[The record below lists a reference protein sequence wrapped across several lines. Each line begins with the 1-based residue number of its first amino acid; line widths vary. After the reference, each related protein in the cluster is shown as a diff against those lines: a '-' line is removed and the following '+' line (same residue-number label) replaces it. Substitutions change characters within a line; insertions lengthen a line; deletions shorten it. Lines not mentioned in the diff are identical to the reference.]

1 MDTESTSTAK
11 GSYSLKVCVKSKK
24 GETKSTHLYTGINSE
39 TDVYPAFSR
48 SAVAAVAGIMRGYD
62 FKDYSVGI
70 TTGSANAED
79 DSPTFSADDTTQADL
94 LALFKGVYDD
104 TVDAALIKFL
114 TYVVS
119 QTYPVLRKASRVA
132 NVTDDAE
139 DDDPCL
145 INESYGRFI
154 GCVQNC
160 IFELSVIV
168 Y

>member
-1 MDTESTSTAK
+1 MDTGSTSTAK

-24 GETKSTHLYTGINSE
+24 GDTKSTHLYTGINSE
-39 TDVYPAFSR
+39 TDAYPAFSR

-62 FKDYSVGI
+62 FKDYSIGI
-70 TTGSANAED
+70 TTGSANAAD
-79 DSPTFSADDTTQADL
+79 DSPTFGADDTTQAIIQEYFEDEYNDP
-94 LALFKGVYDD
+94 ALV
-104 TVDAALIKFL
+104 KFL

-145 INESYGRFI
+145 IEESGGRFTA
-154 GCVQNC
+154 CVQNC
-160 IFELSVIV
+160 IFELSVTV
-168 Y
+168 H

>member
-1 MDTESTSTAK
+1 MDTGSTSTAK

-39 TDVYPAFSR
+39 TDTYPAFSR

-62 FKDYSVGI
+62 FKDYGI
-70 TTGSANAED
+70 SIVTDAVDPTDN
-79 DSPTFSADDTTQADL
+79 SPTFSADATTQTAIQDY
-94 LALFKGVYDD
+94 FENGS
-104 TVDAALIKFL
+104 VDAALIKFL

-132 NVTDDAE
+132 NVTNETE

-145 INESYGRFI
+145 IEESGGRFTA
-154 GCVQNC
+154 CVQNC
-160 IFELSVIV
+160 IFELSVTV
-168 Y
+168 H